1 MVPLISPT
9 IFPLTLSAILFAS
22 SVVRSS
28 NAKTSIISFHGD
40 ADNIVPYGYDYPFN
54 DVLDPIK
61 IALRNDN
68 SSEAQSVKNIFSLP
82 LNRAMTNKMYGS
94 SLVDKMAKAKGNRSK
109 LFTYPGG
116 GHSLHV
122 DKNNNLVPYFYFIQ
136 DSVTAFFVEELIPD
150 PVSIERDKTDQLC
163 YKINGSNTSET
174 FWKVENGIILESK
187 GRQARIIFLPSKTG
201 RKIIVSGH
209 YSNGIGFCKEVSY

>member
-1 MVPLISPT
+1 MI
-9 IFPLTLSAILFAS
+9 
-22 SVVRSS
+22 S

-40 ADNIVPYGYDYPFN
+40 ADNIVPYGYDHPFN

-68 SSEAQSVKNIFSLP
+68 SAEAKSVKSIFSIPFNKAL
-82 LNRAMTNKMYGS
+82 TNKMYGS

-136 DSVTAFFVEELIPD
+136 DSVTSFFVDELIPEPIRIVHD
-150 PVSIERDKTDQLC
+150 NTDLLC
-163 YKINGSNTSET
+163 YKIEGGNTTEL
-174 FWKVENGIILESK
+174 FWKIENGIILGIN
-187 GRQARIIFLPSKTG
+187 GRQARIILLPNSDG
-201 RKIIVSGH
+201 KIVVSGR
-209 YSNGIGFCKEVSY
+209 YSNGIGFKKELKIAK